1 MKKICKI
8 ILLILGLII
17 LLLFTFFLILIFTEY
32 KPKDVEDV
40 KVYSNT
46 TKNLNIGDKISI
58 LTYNI
63 GYLSLDKTQDFFL
76 DGGKNVMPKTDE
88 NVKNNLNFVKNI
100 LKEQD
105 NDIVL
110 LQEVD
115 YNSKRSYYMNQ
126 FEKLK
131 DDFNGTAS
139 YAFYHKCLC
148 IPYPIFDM
156 VGKVESGMAIFSK
169 FDGEVTRIALPNAYT
184 FPKSVVMFKR
194 CLVVKRINIQ
204 NTDKQLVVINLHLEA
219 YDDGNTRIKQL
230 EVLKNLIIDEYNKGN
245 YVIAG
250 GDFNQTF
257 PVIDNEK
264 YKILDTKNF
273 VAPIISQD
281 YLPDNFYYAVDDT
294 YPTARLLNKPYSGN
308 YEDTQLYVLD
318 GYILSDNIELVDV
331 NVIDTNFESTDH
343 QPVNL
348 EIILK

>member
-1 MKKICKI
+1 MKKIYKI

-40 KVYSNT
+40 KVYSNA

-88 NVKNNLNFVKNI
+88 NVKNNFNFVKNI

-264 YKILDTKNF
+264 YKHI
-273 VAPIISQD
+273 
-281 YLPDNFYYAVDDT
+281 
-294 YPTARLLNKPYSGN
+294 
-308 YEDTQLYVLD
+308 
-318 GYILSDNIELVDV
+318 
-331 NVIDTNFESTDH
+331 
-343 QPVNL
+343 
-348 EIILK
+348 